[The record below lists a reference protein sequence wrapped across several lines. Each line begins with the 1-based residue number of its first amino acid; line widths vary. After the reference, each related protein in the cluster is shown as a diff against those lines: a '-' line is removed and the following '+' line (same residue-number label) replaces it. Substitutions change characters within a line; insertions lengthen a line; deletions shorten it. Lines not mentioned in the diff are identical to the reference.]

1 MFNAAE
7 ISVKASFDSKP
18 NPCPLFLIQSL
29 SSLAH
34 KPQDVSDY
42 SLNLGRR
49 DHIQGESPMVGLHTG
64 RISNGSTN
72 LIQRK
77 PPGCHVFKGTFMFK
91 ENSVH
96 INSQNCSLTLWRQ
109 LLNGRLS
116 WPTSACKHICLV
128 EGLDSSRPGCGSGS
142 ATESPLTVYWKC

>member
-7 ISVKASFDSKP
+7 IFVKASFDSKP

-49 DHIQGESPMVGLHTG
+49 DHIQGESPMVPQT
-64 RISNGSTN
+64 
-72 LIQRK
+72 
-77 PPGCHVFKGTFMFK
+77 
-91 ENSVH
+91 
-96 INSQNCSLTLWRQ
+96 
-109 LLNGRLS
+109 
-116 WPTSACKHICLV
+116 
-128 EGLDSSRPGCGSGS
+128 
-142 ATESPLTVYWKC
+142 